1 MATGDKDIRHSP
13 VAAALKAASR
23 AFVGVAVFSSAVNLL
38 MLAGP
43 LYMLQIYDRVLGSHS
58 IPTLLALSAF
68 LVAAYGFQAALDVVR
83 GRIVVRS
90 AALLDAR
97 LSQSVGEAVSR
108 LAGRGRNAGEVH
120 QPVRDLDQI
129 RTFLTSPGP
138 LAIVDL
144 PWVPVFLGICYLVH
158 PVLGALAAVS
168 GLVLVGLTIMTE
180 RVSRAPARALSTD
193 AGQRTALIEA
203 NRRNNESI
211 AAMGMTPVL
220 SQRWVRINDRFLA
233 ATTRS
238 TDTISSLTS
247 LSKVVRL
254 ISQSAVLGIG
264 SYLVIQNELTAGSM
278 IAASLMMGRALA
290 PIETAIG
297 NWRGFV
303 SARQSIRRLSHTL
316 SRLQPEITKTELPK
330 PIQNLEA
337 QGVTI
342 AAPGMPPRVLIKDVN
357 FSITAGEA
365 LGIIGPSG
373 AGKTSL
379 VRTLLG
385 IWPAAQGTIRL
396 DGAEIH
402 HWDMDRLGR
411 HIGFV
416 SQGVELFDGTVGEN
430 IARMSLEPDSQAVL
444 AAAASADAHEM
455 IQRLPDGYNTKIGEG
470 GAILSAGQRQ
480 RVALARALYGNPFL
494 LILDEPHSN
503 LDGEGEAALQKAI
516 VEAKKRL
523 AAVIMI
529 AHRPSALMNCDKILY
544 VANGVQQDYGPRDRV
559 LQKVVRPAE
568 PAPAASP
575 FQVVRAV
582 GQGSGS

>member
-1 MATGDKDIRHSP
+1 MSTDKGTRNSP

-23 AFVGVAVFSSAVNLL
+23 AFVGIGIFSSAVNLL

-43 LYMLQIYDRVLGSHS
+43 LYMLQIYDRVLSSRS

-97 LSQSVGEAVSR
+97 LSKSVGAAVSR
-108 LAGRGRNAGEVH
+108 LAGQGRNAGEVH
-120 QPVRDLDQI
+120 QPVRDLDQL
-129 RTFLTSPGP
+129 RMFLTSPGP

-144 PWVPVFLGICYLVH
+144 PWVPVFLAICYLVH

-168 GLVLVGLTIMTE
+168 GVVLLILTIVTE
-180 RVSRAPARALSTD
+180 RVSRPPSRVLSQD
-193 AGQRTALIEA
+193 AGLRVALIEA

-211 AAMGMTPVL
+211 AAMGIGPVL
-220 SQRWVRINDRFLA
+220 SERWVRINDRFLA
-233 ATTRS
+233 ATTHS
-238 TDTISSLTS
+238 TDVISSLTS
-247 LSKVVRL
+247 ISKVVRML
-254 ISQSAVLGIG
+254 SQSAVLGIG
-264 SYLVIQNELTAGSM
+264 AYLVIQNELTAGSM

-290 PIETAIG
+290 PIEAAIG

-303 SARQSIRRLSHTL
+303 SARQGIRRLSRTL
-316 SRLQPEITKTELPK
+316 ARLQPELTKTELPK
-330 PIQNLEA
+330 PIQSVAVEN
-337 QGVTI
+337 VTV
-342 AAPGMPPRVLIKDVN
+342 AAPGMPPRILLKGVN

-373 AGKTSL
+373 AGKTSMM
-379 VRTLLG
+379 RTLLG
-385 IWPAAQGTIRL
+385 IWPPAEGTIRL

-402 HWDMDRLGR
+402 HWDMDQLGR

-430 IARMSLEPDSQAVL
+430 IARMSLEPDSPAVL
-444 AAAASADAHEM
+444 AAAASANAHDM
-455 IQRLPDGYNTKIGEG
+455 IQRLPEGYNTRIGEG
-470 GAILSAGQRQ
+470 GAVLSAGQRQ
-480 RVALARALYGNPFL
+480 RIALARALYGNPFL

-516 VEAKKRL
+516 AEAKQRG

-529 AHRPSALMNCDKILY
+529 AHRPSALVNCDKILY
-544 VANGVQQDYGPRDRV
+544 VANGTQQDFGPRDRV
-559 LQKVVRPAE
+559 FQKVVQPAE
-568 PAPAASP
+568 PVPTPAPL
-575 FQVVRAV
+575 QVVRPLSTV
-582 GQGSGS
+582 GS